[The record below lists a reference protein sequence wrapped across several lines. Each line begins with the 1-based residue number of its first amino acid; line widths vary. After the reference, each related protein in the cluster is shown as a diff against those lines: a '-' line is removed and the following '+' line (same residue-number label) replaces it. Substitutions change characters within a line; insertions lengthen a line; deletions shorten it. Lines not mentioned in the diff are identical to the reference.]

1 MENLERVYED
11 YIKSKY
17 KFDAIEEEK
26 DIEDAISNNQYY
38 VLEPTKRSLRKGFI
52 VLGREGLY
60 FRKPKQEP
68 KYVPWTEIKGIY
80 HQFQQDIE
88 LDPDLEVTLSDI
100 FHRPGYHITLHF
112 ANGRLKR
119 IYSHRYKRGLIN
131 YKIAVGSKAFLQ
143 ANLFWRLF
151 FLYWQSQT
159 KEEEIQLIKCPNCG
173 VDNVVGDDHCFGCGT
188 KVEVLE
194 FPPFEVGEKQK
205 VLSIM
210 TIPEDFNGFLDK
222 FSEIFLSLP
231 VKLPQRIK
239 FSSRRVELTE
249 DDLQSLGEEI
259 TMAKYEYKA
268 KGQKMFIFVD
278 LYFLRAR
285 NYSIMD
291 IYYEAKLE
299 GTGIISKRVGEM
311 ITNIGHFTPEKM
323 GKNIIKALNEAL
335 DTN

>member
-1 MENLERVYED
+1 MENLEKVYED
-11 YIKSKY
+11 YIKGNY

-26 DIEDAISNNQYY
+26 DIEEAISKNQYY

-68 KYVPWTEIKGIY
+68 KYVPWPEIKGIY
-80 HQFQQDIE
+80 HEHQF
-88 LDPDLEVTLSDI
+88 DPDMDPDVKVTWSG
-100 FHRPGYHITLHF
+100 HRPGYHITLHF
-112 ANGRLKR
+112 ANGKINR

-131 YKIAVGSKAFLQ
+131 YEIAVGSKGFLQ

-194 FPPFEVGEKQK
+194 FPPFEVGEKK
-205 VLSIM
+205 KALTIM
-210 TIPEDFNGFLDK
+210 TIPEDFNGFLDR

-231 VKLPQRIK
+231 VKLPQKIK
-239 FSSRRVELTE
+239 FSSRRVQATE

-259 TMAKYEYKA
+259 TVAKYEYKA

-278 LYFLRAR
+278 LYFLPAR

-299 GTGIISKRVGEM
+299 GKGIISKRVGE
-311 ITNIGHFTPEKM
+311 ILTNIGHFTPETM
-323 GKNIIKALNEAL
+323 GKSIIKALNEAL
-335 DTN
+335 NTN